1 METRKIHRTVNILL
15 NLFSLVGKLKYI
27 FITSIC
33 FRLILMEM
41 CHIYSVSVENQEILN
56 NNKIIKKGITLERMN
71 IFNHND

>member
-1 METRKIHRTVNILL
+1 
-15 NLFSLVGKLKYI
+15 
-27 FITSIC
+27 
-33 FRLILMEM
+33 MEM